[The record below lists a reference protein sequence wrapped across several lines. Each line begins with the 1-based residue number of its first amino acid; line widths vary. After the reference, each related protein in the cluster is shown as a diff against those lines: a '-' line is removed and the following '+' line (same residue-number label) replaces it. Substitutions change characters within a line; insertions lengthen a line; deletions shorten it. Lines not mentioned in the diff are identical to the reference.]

1 MRNKEK
7 DKKAREASNR
17 AILASVTEEMAQPR
31 MAESARIEIDKQMN
45 ASNGKRV

>member
-7 DKKAREASNR
+7 DKKAREASNK

-31 MAESARIEIDKQMN
+31 MAESAKIKTDEQIN
-45 ASNGKRV
+45 ARDGKPV